1 MATDSQI
8 ADLYALVGVQ
18 PDFTK
23 ERAEVNELLLKVG
36 AKPLDSL
43 PSDLAA
49 ALPNDGAPMDVDAD
63 EQATPPRPSA
73 KAITDNYYD
82 HWDEDNAS
90 VPPQLAVARKLHLG
104 RKMTH
109 RAFGPGGSGKEG
121 VLRPGEDHELAD
133 DPEFQREQ
141 ELLRIEDEAREA
153 EAAQQKALRAAAKA
167 ARKLCACVVPDGQTA
182 KLKRNCGTCSPCGC
196 VVADGKTAKVKSDCV
211 TCSPCGC
218 VVADG
223 KTAKLK
229 SDCATCSP
237 CGCVVA
243 DGQTAKLKSGCGTC
257 NAHQRCGCMVAA
269 GKPAKLKRNCAS
281 CSPCP
286 CLALTGEPRLKQHCR
301 NCGYCVHGLQRKSQC
316 KAWEG
321 PCLTP
326 REVCARR
333 IVLTGGNGDKTCG
346 TVVAAK
352 NGVLTVQPDAA
363 AKQIQVPVLAAWRL
377 EEMAEHPTAMQVA
390 DT

>member
-49 ALPNDGAPMDVDAD
+49 ALPNDGAPMDVDA
-63 EQATPPRPSA
+63 EEEATPPRQSA
-73 KAITDNYYD
+73 EAITANYYD

-90 VPPQLAVARKLHLG
+90 APPQQVVARKLHLG

-109 RAFGPGGSGKEG
+109 RGFGPGSNGKKGE
-121 VLRPGEDHELAD
+121 LRPGEDHELAD

-141 ELLRIEDEAREA
+141 ERLRVDDEAREA
-153 EAAQQKALRAAAKA
+153 EATRQKALRAAARA

-182 KLKRNCGTCSPCGC
+182 KLKRNCG
-196 VVADGKTAKVKSDCV
+196 